1 MKKIKTN
8 ENDNKHKT
16 QLKPNKQKQGHN
28 AFGPYQVN
36 SNKKTVIVTAPTT
49 YTIIGDVANVFSV
62 HCVYYTI
69 T

>member
-1 MKKIKTN
+1 MYSLSQKTHKYKKKKTN

-36 SNKKTVIVTAPTT
+36 SNKKTVIVTAR
-49 YTIIGDVANVFSV
+49 S
-62 HCVYYTI
+62 
-69 T
+69 